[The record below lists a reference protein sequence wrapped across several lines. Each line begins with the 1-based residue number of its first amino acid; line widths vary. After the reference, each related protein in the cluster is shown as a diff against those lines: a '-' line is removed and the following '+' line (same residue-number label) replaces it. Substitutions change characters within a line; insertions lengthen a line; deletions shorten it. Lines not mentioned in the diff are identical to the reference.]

1 MRNYTIS
8 SITTTKEKKA
18 LVKELVE
25 NLRDVDR
32 REMEC
37 MGFTT
42 LQGAEVSI
50 YETSPVYEAR
60 TKDTGKLIAV
70 WGLQILIGK
79 KKNTFIIWALG
90 TEELNKYRK
99 SFVKESSAIINRWV
113 ELYGEL
119 RNTVAC
125 FNKRAIAWLKW
136 QGAEF
141 SKPRK
146 FNGEDYVDF
155 VIRRKR
161 DKNV

>member
-1 MRNYTIS
+1 MKSYKIS
-8 SITTTKEKKA
+8 AITTTKEKKA

-25 NLRDVDR
+25 NMRQVDKM
-32 REMEC
+32 EMEG

-42 LQGAEVSI
+42 VQGAEVSI
-50 YETSPVYEAR
+50 YDTSPVYVAR
-60 TKDTGKLIAV
+60 AADTGKLIAC
-70 WGLQILIGK
+70 WGLQILMGK
-79 KKNTFIIWALG
+79 EKNTFIIWALG
-90 TEELNKYRK
+90 TDELNKYRK

-119 RNTVAC
+119 TNTVAC

-161 DKNV
+161 EKNV

>member
-1 MRNYTIS
+1 MKEYKIS
-8 SITTTKEKKA
+8 SIMTTKEKKA
-18 LVKELVE
+18 LISELVE
-25 NLRDVDR
+25 NMRTVDKQ
-32 REMEC
+32 EMEG

-42 LQGAEVSI
+42 VQGAEVSI
-50 YETSPVYEAR
+50 YETSPVYVAR
-60 TKDTGKLIAV
+60 GKDGKLIAC
-70 WGLQILIGK
+70 WGLQILMGQ

-90 TEELNKYRK
+90 TDELNKYRK

-119 RNTVAC
+119 TNTVAC

-141 SKPRK
+141 SEPRK

-161 DKNV
+161 D